1 MSKTDNNK
9 ANRIIRKVSLPDDG
23 ERLGEI
29 FAAAKKI
36 MAADGNPN
44 QWKDGYPS
52 LDIVRSDMKKD
63 GGFVVEDD
71 GKIVAYFA
79 FLPSPEPTYAKI
91 YDGKWLDDTKPY
103 HVIHRIA
110 SLPDAHGIFK
120 SIMDFCF
127 ARERNI
133 RIDTHRDN
141 RIMQHNILKH
151 GFKYCCIIHLDN
163 GDERLAYQKLAEK
176 KKISLTAQI
185 GIALVLAVIAGVLL
199 RNQADFVNEYIKP
212 IGTIFLNL
220 LKFIVVPLVL
230 FSIMAGILSM
240 NDIKKVGSLGLRTLI
255 YFMVTTLFAVTLG
268 LVIPSL
274 FKGILPVIHISAETA
289 NAIEVPHLT
298 VMDQIVNMF
307 PDNIL
312 MPLNS
317 MAMMQVIV
325 IALFFGIA
333 MVHVGEKGEMARK
346 VTLSF
351 NDVVGKIL
359 EYIMALAPIGVFC
372 MLTPVVVD
380 NGPAVLG
387 SYAALLALAYLCF
400 VIHAGV
406 VYSSAVG
413 FLGGLSPIK
422 FFKGMQPAML
432 FAFSSDSSVATLPY
446 TMQCTEKL
454 GVSKDIGRFVL
465 SLGATINMD
474 GVAIYLGVAS
484 VFMATCCGID
494 LSMSQYMAI
503 AFASTIAS
511 IGTPGIPGGSLALMA
526 MVFASAGIPVEC
538 VAVAAGIDRI
548 IDMGRTVMS
557 VTGDASC
564 AIVMQ
569 KILAPSAPDTAGQGK
584 K

>member
-1 MSKTDNNK
+1 
-9 ANRIIRKVSLPDDG
+9 
-23 ERLGEI
+23 
-29 FAAAKKI
+29 
-36 MAADGNPN
+36 
-44 QWKDGYPS
+44 
-52 LDIVRSDMKKD
+52 MKK
-63 GGFVVEDD
+63 
-71 GKIVAYFA
+71 
-79 FLPSPEPTYAKI
+79 L
-91 YDGKWLDDTKPY
+91 
-103 HVIHRIA
+103 
-110 SLPDAHGIFK
+110 
-120 SIMDFCF
+120 
-127 ARERNI
+127 
-133 RIDTHRDN
+133 
-141 RIMQHNILKH
+141 
-151 GFKYCCIIHLDN
+151 
-163 GDERLAYQKLAEK
+163 
-176 KKISLTAQI
+176 SLTAQI
-185 GIALVLAVIAGVLL
+185 GIALVLAVIAGILL
-199 RNQADFVNEYIKP
+199 GNHADFVNSYIKP
-212 IGTIFLNL
+212 IGIIFLNL

-240 NDIKKVGSLGLRTLI
+240 NDVSKVGKLGLRALL
-255 YFMVTTLFAVTLG
+255 YFMATTLFAVTLG
-268 LVIPSL
+268 LVVPSL
-274 FKGILPVIHISAETA
+274 LKGILPTIHISTAATAET
-289 NAIEVPHLT
+289 IDTPHLS

-307 PDNIL
+307 PSNIL
-312 MPLNS
+312 APVSS

-351 NDVVGKIL
+351 NDVVCKIL

-387 SYAALLALAYLCF
+387 SYAALLGLAYLCF
-400 VIHAGV
+400 VLHAGV
-406 VYSSAVG
+406 VYSSAVK
-413 FLGGLSPIK
+413 FLGGLSPLM
-422 FFKGMQPAML
+422 FFKGMQSAML

-454 GVSKDIGRFVL
+454 GVNKDIGRFVL
-465 SLGATINMD
+465 SLRATINMD

-484 VFMATCCGID
+484 VFMANCCGID
-494 LSMSQYMAI
+494 LTMGQYMAI
-503 AFASTIAS
+503 AFASTVAS

-569 KILAPSAPDTAGQGK
+569 RIVGK
-584 K
+584 KL

>member
-1 MSKTDNNK
+1 MSKSYDSTP
-9 ANRIIRKVSLPDDG
+9 NRTIRKVSLPKDS
-23 ERLGEI
+23 ERLMEV
-29 FAAAKKI
+29 FAAAKGI
-36 MAADGNPN
+36 MAADGNTN
-44 QWKDGYPS
+44 QWTDGYPS
-52 LDIVRSDMKKD
+52 LDIVQSDIEKD

-79 FLPSPEPTYAKI
+79 FLPSPEPTYDKV
-91 YDGKWLDDTKPY
+91 YDGKWLDNSKPY

-110 SLPDAHGIFK
+110 SFPEAHGIFK
-120 SIMDFCF
+120 SIMEFCF
-127 ARERNI
+127 ANERNI

-141 RIMQHNILKH
+141 KIMQHNIEKH
-151 GFKYCCIIHLDN
+151 GFKYCGIIHLAN
-163 GDERLAYQKLAEK
+163 GDERLAYQKMTEK
-176 KKISLTAQI
+176 KRLSLTAQI

-199 RNQADFVNEYIKP
+199 RNHATFVNEYIKP
-212 IGTIFLNL
+212 FGTIFLNL

-240 NDIKKVGSLGLRTLI
+240 NDVSKVGKLGLRTLI
-255 YFMVTTLFAVTLG
+255 YFIITTLFAVTLG
-268 LVIPSL
+268 LIVPSL
-274 FKGILPVIHISAETA
+274 VKGFLPTIKISTEAASQVIDT
-289 NAIEVPHLT
+289 PHMT
-298 VMDQIVNMF
+298 VMDQIVAMF

-312 MPLNS
+312 LPVSS

-333 MVHVGEKGEMARK
+333 MVHIGEKGEMARK

-351 NDVVGKIL
+351 NDVIGKIL
-359 EYIMALAPIGVFC
+359 EYIMALAPYGVFC
-372 MLTPVVVD
+372 MLTPVVVE

-387 SYAALLALAYLCF
+387 FYAALLALAYFCF
-400 VIHAGV
+400 VVHAGL
-406 VYSSAVG
+406 VYSSAVWA
-413 FLGGLSPIK
+413 LGGISPLK
-422 FFKGMQPAML
+422 FFKEMQPAML

-446 TMQCTEKL
+446 SMQCTEKL
-454 GVSKDIGRFVL
+454 GVRKEIGRFVL

-494 LSMSQYMAI
+494 LTMSQYMAI

-526 MVFASAGIPVEC
+526 MVFSSAGIPVEC

-557 VTGDASC
+557 ITGDASC
-564 AIVMQ
+564 AVVMQ
-569 KILAPSAPDTAGQGK
+569 RFLGK
-584 K
+584 NI

>member
-1 MSKTDNNK
+1 
-9 ANRIIRKVSLPDDG
+9 
-23 ERLGEI
+23 
-29 FAAAKKI
+29 
-36 MAADGNPN
+36 
-44 QWKDGYPS
+44 
-52 LDIVRSDMKKD
+52 MKK
-63 GGFVVEDD
+63 
-71 GKIVAYFA
+71 
-79 FLPSPEPTYAKI
+79 L
-91 YDGKWLDDTKPY
+91 
-103 HVIHRIA
+103 
-110 SLPDAHGIFK
+110 
-120 SIMDFCF
+120 
-127 ARERNI
+127 
-133 RIDTHRDN
+133 
-141 RIMQHNILKH
+141 
-151 GFKYCCIIHLDN
+151 
-163 GDERLAYQKLAEK
+163 
-176 KKISLTAQI
+176 SLTAQI
-185 GIALVLAVIAGVLL
+185 GIALVLAVIAGILL
-199 RNQADFVNEYIKP
+199 GHHADFVNTYIKP
-212 IGTIFLNL
+212 FGIIFLNL

-240 NDIKKVGSLGLRTLI
+240 NDVSKVGKLGLRALL
-255 YFMVTTLFAVTLG
+255 YFMATTLFAVTLG
-268 LVIPSL
+268 LVVPSL
-274 FKGILPVIHISAETA
+274 LKGILPTIHISTAATAE
-289 NAIEVPHLT
+289 AIDTPHLS

-307 PDNIL
+307 PSNIL
-312 MPLNS
+312 APVSS

-351 NDVVGKIL
+351 NEVVCKIL

-372 MLTPVVVD
+372 MLTPVVVE

-387 SYAALLALAYLCF
+387 SYAALLGLAYLCF

-406 VYSSAVG
+406 VYSSAVK
-413 FLGGLSPIK
+413 FLGGLSPLK
-422 FFKGMQPAML
+422 FFKGMQSAML

-454 GVSKDIGRFVL
+454 GVNKDIGRFVL

-484 VFMATCCGID
+484 VFMANCCGID
-494 LSMSQYMAI
+494 LTMGQYMAI
-503 AFASTIAS
+503 AFASTVAS

-569 KILAPSAPDTAGQGK
+569 KKVGQK
-584 K
+584 L

>member
-1 MSKTDNNK
+1 M
-9 ANRIIRKVSLPDDG
+9 
-23 ERLGEI
+23 
-29 FAAAKKI
+29 
-36 MAADGNPN
+36 
-44 QWKDGYPS
+44 
-52 LDIVRSDMKKD
+52 
-63 GGFVVEDD
+63 
-71 GKIVAYFA
+71 
-79 FLPSPEPTYAKI
+79 
-91 YDGKWLDDTKPY
+91 
-103 HVIHRIA
+103 
-110 SLPDAHGIFK
+110 
-120 SIMDFCF
+120 
-127 ARERNI
+127 
-133 RIDTHRDN
+133 
-141 RIMQHNILKH
+141 
-151 GFKYCCIIHLDN
+151 
-163 GDERLAYQKLAEK
+163 

-185 GIALVLAVIAGVLL
+185 GIALVLAVIAGILL
-199 RNQADFVNEYIKP
+199 GNHADFVNTYIKP
-212 IGTIFLNL
+212 FGIIFLNL

-240 NDIKKVGSLGLRTLI
+240 NDISKVGKLGLRALL
-255 YFMVTTLFAVTLG
+255 YFMATTLFAVTLG
-268 LVIPSL
+268 LVVPTL
-274 FKGILPVIHISAETA
+274 LKDILPIIHISTDATA
-289 NAIEVPHLT
+289 ATVDTPHLS

-307 PDNIL
+307 PSNIL
-312 MPLNS
+312 APVSS

-351 NDVVGKIL
+351 NEVVCKIL
-359 EYIMALAPIGVFC
+359 EYIMALAPIGVFG

-387 SYAALLALAYLCF
+387 SYAALLGLAYLCF
-400 VIHAGV
+400 VLHAGV
-406 VYSSAVG
+406 VYSSAVK
-413 FLGGLSPIK
+413 FLGGLSPLK
-422 FFKGMQPAML
+422 FFKGMQSAML

-454 GVSKDIGRFVL
+454 GVNKDIGRFVL

-484 VFMATCCGID
+484 VFMANCCGID
-494 LSMSQYMAI
+494 LTMGQYMAI
-503 AFASTIAS
+503 AFASTVAS

-569 KILAPSAPDTAGQGK
+569 RVVGK
-584 K
+584 KL

>member
-1 MSKTDNNK
+1 MSKSYDSTQ
-9 ANRIIRKVSLPDDG
+9 NRTIRKASLPKDSG
-23 ERLGEI
+23 RLMEV
-29 FAAAKKI
+29 FAAAKGI
-36 MAADGNPN
+36 MTADGNTN
-44 QWKDGYPS
+44 QWTDGYPS
-52 LDIVRSDMKKD
+52 LDIVQSDIEKD

-79 FLPSPEPTYAKI
+79 FLPSPEPTYDKI
-91 YDGKWLDDTKPY
+91 YDGKWLDNSKPY

-110 SLPDAHGIFK
+110 SFPEAHGIFQ
-120 SIMDFCF
+120 SIMEFCF
-127 ARERNI
+127 ANERNI

-141 RIMQHNILKH
+141 KIMQHNIEKH
-151 GFKYCCIIHLDN
+151 GFKYCGIIHLAN
-163 GDERLAYQKLAEK
+163 GDERLAYQKMTEK
-176 KKISLTAQI
+176 KRLSLTAQI

-199 RNQADFVNEYIKP
+199 RNHAVFVNEYIKP
-212 IGTIFLNL
+212 FGTIFLNL

-240 NDIKKVGSLGLRTLI
+240 NDVSKVGKLGLRTLI
-255 YFMVTTLFAVTLG
+255 YFIITTLFAVTLG
-268 LVIPSL
+268 LIVPSL
-274 FKGILPVIHISAETA
+274 VKGFLPTIKISTEAASQVIDT
-289 NAIEVPHLT
+289 PHMT
-298 VMDQIVNMF
+298 VMDQIVAMF

-312 MPLNS
+312 LPVSS

-333 MVHVGEKGEMARK
+333 MVHIGEKGELARK

-351 NDVVGKIL
+351 NDVIGKIL
-359 EYIMALAPIGVFC
+359 EYIMALAPYGVFC
-372 MLTPVVVD
+372 MLTPVVVE

-387 SYAALLALAYLCF
+387 SYAALLALAYFCF
-400 VIHAGV
+400 VVHAGL
-406 VYSSAVG
+406 VYSSAVWA
-413 FLGGLSPIK
+413 LGGISPLK
-422 FFKGMQPAML
+422 FFKEMQPAML

-446 TMQCTEKL
+446 SMQCTEKL
-454 GVSKDIGRFVL
+454 GVRKEIGRFVL

-494 LSMSQYMAI
+494 LTMSQYMAI

-557 VTGDASC
+557 ITGDASC
-564 AIVMQ
+564 AVVMQ
-569 KILAPSAPDTAGQGK
+569 RFLGK
-584 K
+584 NI

>member
-1 MSKTDNNK
+1 M
-9 ANRIIRKVSLPDDG
+9 
-23 ERLGEI
+23 
-29 FAAAKKI
+29 
-36 MAADGNPN
+36 
-44 QWKDGYPS
+44 
-52 LDIVRSDMKKD
+52 
-63 GGFVVEDD
+63 
-71 GKIVAYFA
+71 
-79 FLPSPEPTYAKI
+79 
-91 YDGKWLDDTKPY
+91 
-103 HVIHRIA
+103 
-110 SLPDAHGIFK
+110 
-120 SIMDFCF
+120 
-127 ARERNI
+127 
-133 RIDTHRDN
+133 
-141 RIMQHNILKH
+141 
-151 GFKYCCIIHLDN
+151 
-163 GDERLAYQKLAEK
+163 

-185 GIALVLAVIAGVLL
+185 GIALVLAVVAGILL
-199 RNQADFVNEYIKP
+199 GNQADFVNTYIKP
-212 IGTIFLNL
+212 IGIIFLNL

-240 NDIKKVGSLGLRTLI
+240 NDVSKVGKLGLRALL
-255 YFMVTTLFAVTLG
+255 YFMATTLFAVTLG
-268 LVIPSL
+268 LVVPSL
-274 FKGILPVIHISAETA
+274 LKGILPLIHINLDATAEVVDT
-289 NAIEVPHLT
+289 PQLS

-307 PDNIL
+307 PSNIL
-312 MPLNS
+312 APVSS

-351 NDVVGKIL
+351 NDVVCKIL

-387 SYAALLALAYLCF
+387 SYIALLGLAYLCF
-400 VIHAGV
+400 AIHAGV

-413 FLGGLSPIK
+413 LIGRMSPLK
-422 FFKGMQPAML
+422 FFKGMQSAML

-454 GVSKDIGRFVL
+454 GVNKDIGRFVL

-484 VFMATCCGID
+484 VFMAACCGID
-494 LSMSQYMAI
+494 LTMGQYMAI
-503 AFASTIAS
+503 AFASTVAS

-548 IDMGRTVMS
+548 IDMGRTVVS

-569 KILAPSAPDTAGQGK
+569 RIVGK
-584 K
+584 KL